1 MKRRITDLFKKM
13 FKDRKT
19 VKIEPTVTEAPKR
32 TGGLFQPRKKPPSKW
47 IITHNRIQAQRTSKT
62 RKRRKKNKTA
72 RKSRQINY
80 RKAA

>member
-13 FKDRKT
+13 FRGRKS
-19 VKIEPTVTEAPKR
+19 VKAEPTITEEPKR
-32 TGGLFQPRKKPPSKW
+32 AGLFQPRKKPPSKW
-47 IITHNRIQAQRTSKT
+47 VITHNRLQAQRTSKIK
-62 RKRRKKNKTA
+62 KRRKKNKAA